1 VFFFEKK
8 EPKNF
13 YPFGF
18 GVSGERAKS
27 MNESLFA
34 SFSSE
39 KEVPASLMS
48 RALWRRIAVLDRI
61 ALFALLLVA
70 TPALAQVDP
79 ALRARLPADIAA
91 AGKMV
96 SVNSGSFPPYEIV
109 GDNNALSGASAEI
122 DQAIGALLGIKVD
135 NVTVGS
141 FAAELTGIRAG
152 RYQYAMGPVG
162 DFKSRQDGA
171 DFVDYVQEYVIF
183 AVQKGNPKH
192 IDDLASAC
200 GTKVAVM
207 AAGSAEKVILA
218 QAEACKAAGKPAL
231 EVQSYTDQPTSL
243 LAVRSRRADAFFS
256 SQAPLTYFVE
266 QAKGDLELAAVG
278 KANGFEALVQGAV
291 VPKGS
296 PLGPLLLDCIRALQ
310 ANGTYAAIMKKWGL
324 ERNMLAKPGLN
335 LATN

>member
-1 VFFFEKK
+1 MI
-8 EPKNF
+8 N
-13 YPFGF
+13 
-18 GVSGERAKS
+18 RLTLA
-27 MNESLFA
+27 
-34 SFSSE
+34 
-39 KEVPASLMS
+39 
-48 RALWRRIAVLDRI
+48 
-61 ALFALLLVA
+61 ALLLAV
-70 TPALAQVDP
+70 TPAMAQVDP

-109 GDNNALSGASAEI
+109 GDNNALSGASAEL
-122 DQAIGALLGIKVD
+122 DQAIGALLGVKVE

-141 FAAELTGIRAG
+141 FAAELTGIKGG

-171 DFVDYVQEYVIF
+171 DFVDYVQEYVVF

-192 IDDLASAC
+192 ITDLAQSC

-218 QAEACKAAGKPAL
+218 QAEACKAAGKPVL

-243 LAVRSRRADAFFS
+243 LAVRSKRADAFFS

-266 QAKGDLELAAVG
+266 QAHGDLELAATG
-278 KANGFEALVQGAV
+278 QANGFDALVQGAV

-296 PLGPLLLDCIRALQ
+296 PLGPLLLDCVKKLMAD
-310 ANGTYAAIMKKWGL
+310 GTYATIMKKWGL
-324 ERNMLAKPGLN
+324 EKNMLATPGLN
-335 LATN
+335 LAKN